1 MGLCQKKNYG
11 LMNEQHQFPEC
22 IELPYLNKLEWKDG
36 SLSKELRSD
45 ERTSVQQVKT
55 TCSTLAASVPAP
67 KLPNDSFKQDGE
79 FQPRKLPNDSFK
91 QDGEFQHRNNVN
103 LVKS

>member
-11 LMNEQHQFPEC
+11 LMNEQHQFPKC

-79 FQPRKLPNDSFK
+79 FQPR
-91 QDGEFQHRNNVN
+91 NNVN
-103 LVKS
+103 PLVKS